1 MSVRSTPRTPRGF
14 TLIELL
20 VVIAIIAIL
29 IGLLLPAVQKV
40 RDAAARMSSQN
51 NIKQM
56 GLGMHNMSD
65 NNGGRVCAGWGAF
78 SGTPNS
84 TDVVRPWTYHLL
96 PYIEQDNVYKLFT
109 PTTIPATIPAIKSY
123 IAPGDSTN
131 DTSKALTSY
140 SGNAL
145 VLGITSP
152 TNSPATPGLN
162 FNAATS
168 GIARLYSIAQGG
180 DGTSN
185 TLMFAER
192 YAATATGGGT
202 VTYGTYNTTTPVTA
216 TLVHAAGAHNWLPN
230 VTPGSTAAAQVLFLP
245 QIASA
250 AQPYPFQ
257 VKPSLTTA
265 VDMVPQGHS
274 SGVISVGMCDG
285 SVRGVSASIPN
296 LTWVLVCDPNDG
308 QVIPSNW

>member
-1 MSVRSTPRTPRGF
+1 MTGETSITNGNDNMHLMFNNRARQPRRPTRGF

-109 PTTIPATIPAIKSY
+109 PTTIPATIPAINTQRLRSMPVLLP
-123 IAPGDSTN
+123 AESDQ
-131 DTSKALTSY
+131 
-140 SGNAL
+140 NAVAG
-145 VLGITSP
+145 VLD
-152 TNSPATPGLN
+152 L
-162 FNAATS
+162 
-168 GIARLYSIAQGG
+168 IAR
-180 DGTSN
+180 
-185 TLMFAER
+185 
-192 YAATATGGGT
+192 
-202 VTYGTYNTTTPVTA
+202 
-216 TLVHAAGAHNWLPN
+216 
-230 VTPGSTAAAQVLFLP
+230 
-245 QIASA
+245 
-250 AQPYPFQ
+250 
-257 VKPSLTTA
+257 TA
-265 VDMVPQGHS
+265 VAHS
-274 SGVISVGMCDG
+274 QLGALLDGLRAELGTLLAFPSGDAPV
-285 SVRGVSASIPN
+285 
-296 LTWVLVCDPNDG
+296 
-308 QVIPSNW
+308 